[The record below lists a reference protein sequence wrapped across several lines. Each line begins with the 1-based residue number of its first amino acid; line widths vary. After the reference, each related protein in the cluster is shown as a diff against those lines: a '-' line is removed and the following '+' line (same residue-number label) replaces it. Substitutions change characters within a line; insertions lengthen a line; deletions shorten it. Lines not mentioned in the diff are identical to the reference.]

1 MSKVL
6 HLPKHLQKVDTEDRG
21 SLRQLAPMLQPWI
34 PLQRTTNP
42 PCTLSSLDYPSFTHL
57 QVRVVSLVLYWR
69 RREPEHI

>member
-6 HLPKHLQKVDTEDRG
+6 HLPKHLQKMDTEDRG

-34 PLQRTTNP
+34 LLQHTTNP
-42 PCTLSSLDYPSFTHL
+42 ECTLSSLDSSSFTQF
-57 QVRVVSLVLYWR
+57 QVRVVLLVLYWG